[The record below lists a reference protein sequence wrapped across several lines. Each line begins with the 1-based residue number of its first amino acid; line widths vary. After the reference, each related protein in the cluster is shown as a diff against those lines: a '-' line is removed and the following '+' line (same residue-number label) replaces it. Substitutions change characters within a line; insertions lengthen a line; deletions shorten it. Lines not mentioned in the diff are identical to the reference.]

1 MIVCSNAKLISLHCP
16 GCNGGRYIGKWNWY
30 KKKIPTSNCWLKVCR
45 LQLVECK
52 AKCRSIW
59 NLSETAAPMN
69 FIKDWRSCIKSS
81 KFRECFLK
89 RRISKV
95 SCVSFI
101 KKKRFENKRRL
112 RTFCVTKPKK
122 GNSTHHQLL
131 KDPLSAMYLWI
142 SVLYKV
148 NSKNDLECIIHT
160 WIFKKGRI
168 LFFYHRSIGYTI
180 LMKALKVSFPS
191 IDAW

>member
-1 MIVCSNAKLISLHCP
+1 MKQPLRWTLSKTDVHVSNRPSLRSVSWNVKL
-16 GCNGGRYIGKWNWY
+16 
-30 KKKIPTSNCWLKVCR
+30 
-45 LQLVECK
+45 
-52 AKCRSIW
+52 
-59 NLSETAAPMN
+59 
-69 FIKDWRSCIKSS
+69 
-81 KFRECFLK
+81 
-89 RRISKV
+89 SKV

-191 IDAW
+191 IDEWWYLEFRYTYKFRNRMAGFFSSFKKRNRIQTSQLTNSDLMLYT